1 MQRYLNGP
9 FFLSVFK
16 VSTRRN
22 AGSKSASVQTCRSLI
37 LSASQYPRASTSTF
51 TSTVTV
57 TPTVIV
63 NRRSKLFSSTT
74 SFTPIKVASESADNN
89 NNNPNNKND
98 NNTNDAFFSDQSF
111 ADIGITS
118 PILLQRLAAMGL
130 HKPSTVQEATYQVV
144 AEGTDVIIGAESGS
158 GKTLAYLLPIINH
171 ILTTKQ
177 GEEGTPNYDFCR
189 AIILVPNRE
198 LVQQIISID
207 RKSVV

>member
-22 AGSKSASVQTCRSLI
+22 TGSKSASVQTCRSLI

-89 NNNPNNKND
+89 NNNNNPNN
-98 NNTNDAFFSDQSF
+98 NNPNNSDANYILWVCGYGLISLWWYKVHSLSNSTSD
-111 ADIGITS
+111 
-118 PILLQRLAAMGL
+118 
-130 HKPSTVQEATYQVV
+130 
-144 AEGTDVIIGAESGS
+144 
-158 GKTLAYLLPIINH
+158 
-171 ILTTKQ
+171 
-177 GEEGTPNYDFCR
+177 
-189 AIILVPNRE
+189 
-198 LVQQIISID
+198 
-207 RKSVV
+207 